1 MIPTIQ
7 TLEEKKLI
15 GKQLTM
21 SFANNKTAELWSSF
35 MPRRKDIQNTIGS
48 DLYSMQL
55 YAPLFFE
62 NFDPTNQFEKW
73 ATIEVT
79 DFNVIPEGM
88 KTFTLPAGLYAVFL
102 YKGDASKAT
111 ETFQYILGTWLPY
124 SEYSL
129 DNRPHFEIL
138 GKKYKHNNPSSEEE
152 IWIPI
157 KPKNH

>member
-15 GKQLTM
+15 GQQLTM
-21 SFANNKTAELWSSF
+21 SFANNKTFELWNSF
-35 MPRRKDIQNTIGS
+35 MPRRKDIQNSIGS
-48 DLYSMQL
+48 DLYSMQI

-62 NFDPTNQFEKW
+62 NFDPTKEFEKW

-79 DFNVIPEGM
+79 DFNAIPEGM
-88 KTFTLPAGLYAVFL
+88 KSFTLPAGLYAVFL
-102 YKGDASKAT
+102 YKGDTSKAT
-111 ETFQYILGTWLPY
+111 ETFQYIFGIWLPS

-138 GKKYKHNNPSSEEE
+138 GEKYKHNDPNSEEE

-157 KPKNH
+157 KPKK